1 MLDSYHAAYDKNIKE
16 KEITDKQDTKNIYS
30 RLASEMMFGGPEGV
44 DRIINEG
51 LDMGIPYSR
60 LMKNAREWDRKMDSP
75 EYAQRDRV
83 GRAGREEAE
92 KLNEEFDP
100 LINP

>member
-1 MLDSYHAAYDKNIKE
+1 
-16 KEITDKQDTKNIYS
+16 
-30 RLASEMMFGGPEGV
+30 MMFGGPEGV
-44 DRIINEG
+44 QRVIEEG

-60 LMKNAREWDRKMDSP
+60 LMENARKWDRKMDSP

-100 LINP
+100 LIQP